1 MTTLSRLRKHPL
13 PRYLAV
19 VVFLSIALPAV
30 VGGGFVIWQNYQR
43 TLEQDSVRA
52 ANHYMDL
59 LQAGMSVP
67 LWNVSPE
74 LGRPLLDSILVNS
87 AVVAVR
93 VITESGAP
101 FLSYE
106 RLDKNAALAADH
118 ITRRRDVRYGGDVIG
133 QVELA
138 YSLSAAQ
145 ARAASETRLL
155 AIIIFAQLIVS
166 LLTLSW
172 VLHRKVLSPL
182 QKLGAA
188 AAGIAKGDLKT
199 TIPTLAQDEFGE
211 LSQQLDIMRSELD
224 IHFSQLE
231 QRVDKRTMELRTVNA
246 TLRDTLDRLQ
256 QTQHYLVQSEKLAAL
271 GSLVAGVA
279 HELNTPIG
287 NGLTVATSM
296 CDSCDTLKKG
306 LAEGLTRTALERFVR
321 DMDEG
326 AQLVCRNLEKASELV
341 SGFKQVAMDRTS
353 AQRRQFSLT
362 AILQET
368 RLTVSPAFK
377 RTPFVV
383 DIDVAED
390 VTLDSYPGPLG
401 QVITNLL
408 NNALV
413 HAFDGRSAG
422 TVVMRAQKKHDTVEL
437 VVEDDGVGIAEEHRN
452 RIFDPFFTT
461 RLGAGGSGLGMHIV
475 HNIVTG
481 ILGGKIGLWSQ
492 VGKGTQFILTLPLS
506 APREAKTATGNTSAD
521 LRMTGIEQQTVV
533 I

>member
-1 MTTLSRLRKHPL
+1 MDNALGRLCRRKL
-13 PRYLAV
+13 QRYLAV
-19 VVFLSIALPAV
+19 VVFVSIALPAV
-30 VGGGFVIWQNYQR
+30 IGGSFLIWQNYER
-43 TLEQDSVRA
+43 TLEQDSEVA
-52 ANHYMDL
+52 ANSYMDL
-59 LQAGMSVP
+59 LQAGMSMP

-74 LGRPLLDSILVNS
+74 LGTPLLDSILVDS
-87 AVVAVR
+87 AVVSIR
-93 VITESGAP
+93 VITDTGEP
-101 FLSYE
+101 FLQYVRNSE
-106 RLDKNAALAADH
+106 GATAADA
-118 ITRRRDVRYGGDVIG
+118 IVLTRQIWHGQELIG
-133 QVELA
+133 HAEMA
-138 YSLSAAQ
+138 YSLAAAQ

-155 AIIIFAQLIVS
+155 AIIIFAQLVVS
-166 LLTLSW
+166 LLTISW

-199 TIPTLAQDEFGE
+199 TIPRLAQDEFGE
-211 LSQQLDIMRSELD
+211 LSQQLEIMRSELD

-231 QRVDKRTMELRTVNA
+231 QRVDKRTLELRVVNQ
-246 TLRDTLDRLQ
+246 TLQGTLDRLQ

-287 NGLTVATSM
+287 NGLTVATTM
-296 CDSCDTLKKG
+296 CDSCDEMKQN
-306 LAEGLTRTALERFVR
+306 LAQGLTRAALENFLR

-326 AQLVCRNLEKASELV
+326 AHLVSRNLEKASELV

-353 AQRRQFSLT
+353 AQRRRFSLT

-368 RLTVSPAFK
+368 RLTLSPAFK
-377 RTPFVV
+377 RTPFIVN
-383 DIDVAED
+383 IDVAED

-413 HAFDGRSAG
+413 HAFDGRTAG
-422 TVVMRAQKKHDTVEL
+422 TVVMRAEKRHNAVEI
-437 VVEDDGVGIAEEHRN
+437 VVEDDGVGIAEEHLN

-461 RLGAGGSGLGMHIV
+461 KLGAGGSGLGMHIV

-481 ILGGKIGLWSQ
+481 ILGGKIHLWSQ
-492 VGKGTQFILTLPLS
+492 QGKGTRFILILPLS
-506 APREAKTATGNTSAD
+506 APHEKDAVVERAPAEMATG
-521 LRMTGIEQQTVV
+521 
-533 I
+533 

>member
-1 MTTLSRLRKHPL
+1 MSSTLGRLRKHPL
-13 PRYLAV
+13 QRYLAV

-30 VGGGFVIWQNYQR
+30 VGGGFLIWQNYQR
-43 TLEQDSVRA
+43 TLEHDSVRA

-59 LQAGMSVP
+59 LQAGMSMP
-67 LWNVSPE
+67 LWNVSPD
-74 LGRPLLDSILVNS
+74 LGRPLLESVLVDA
-87 AVVAVR
+87 AVVSIRVTTDGGEAFLQFERDSENAIVTVDNIVLSRAV
-93 VITESGAP
+93 
-101 FLSYE
+101 
-106 RLDKNAALAADH
+106 H
-118 ITRRRDVRYGGDVIG
+118 YGQDVIG
-133 QVELA
+133 QVEMA
-138 YSLSAAQ
+138 YSLSAAR

-155 AIIIFAQLIVS
+155 AIIIFAQLVVS

-182 QKLGAA
+182 QQLGAA

-199 TIPTLAQDEFGE
+199 TIPALAQDEFGE

-231 QRVDKRTMELRTVNA
+231 KRVDMRTLELRVVNE
-246 TLRDTLDRLQ
+246 TLQNTLDRLQ

-296 CDSCDTLKKG
+296 CDSCDTLKQK
-306 LAEGLTRTALERFVR
+306 LAEGLTRAALENFVR

-326 AQLVCRNLEKASELV
+326 AQLVSRNLEKASELV

-353 AQRRQFSLT
+353 VQRRQFSLT

-368 RLTVSPAFK
+368 RLTLSPAFK

-390 VTLDSYPGPLG
+390 VMLDSYPGPLG
-401 QVITNLL
+401 QVVTNLL

-413 HAFDGRSAG
+413 HAFDGRAAG
-422 TVVMRAQKKHDTVEL
+422 AVIMRAEKKHDAVEL
-437 VVEDDGVGIAEEHRN
+437 IVEDDGVGIAEEHLN

-461 RLGAGGSGLGMHIV
+461 KLGAGGSGLGMHIV

-481 ILGGKIGLWSQ
+481 ILGGKIRLWSQ
-492 VGKGTQFILTLPLS
+492 LDRGTRFILTLPLS
-506 APREAKTATGNTSAD
+506 APREKNAATESTVAD
-521 LRMTGIEQQTVV
+521 LLAAD
-533 I
+533 